1 MTARLLSAVIVAMFA
16 SGQSDT
22 RQLQPLLSPA
32 IQHSQVTEFQLR
44 QYLMKRTK
52 PVPVPSD
59 GPKWIAEAKRIR
71 SHRLDNVIF
80 MAGQR
85 NG

>member
-1 MTARLLSAVIVAMFA
+1 MTARLLSV
-16 SGQSDT
+16 
-22 RQLQPLLSPA
+22 
-32 IQHSQVTEFQLR
+32 VTEFQLR

-71 SHRLDNVIF
+71 SHLLDKSYLHGWPKEWVSAEPRFDNAGVIET
-80 MAGQR
+80 G
-85 NG
+85 NGYRMVKLH